1 MSSFFSKLSI
11 GMGALSSVSIFHSF
25 YQLTACDQCQNL
37 INHVKKSLKG
47 AGAASVEEKISS
59 LFKATSAFLMKTAS
73 KDEIQRMGTNF
84 LKPGEIRVHS
94 PCSDFLDVQESDL
107 GCDKYL
113 LRMIVATAVIAGCMG
128 LYLYTRKSTKHRLL
142 AHRDLLQQE
151 VQVRQIP
158 TAPKRTPTKTEFV
171 TTEVPISAQVR
182 NDVIDPEEANK
193 KLQKEWDQIKNRW
206 KKTDSRKLV

>member
-1 MSSFFSKLSI
+1 
-11 GMGALSSVSIFHSF
+11 MGALSSVSIFHSF
-25 YQLTACDQCQNL
+25 YQLTACDQCQSL
-37 INHVKKSLKG
+37 INHLKKSLKG
-47 AGAASVEEKISS
+47 AGAATIEEKISS

-73 KDEIQRMGTNF
+73 KDEIQEMGTNF

-128 LYLYTRKSTKHRLL
+128 LYLYTRKSTKHPLL
-142 AHRDLLQQE
+142 VHRDLLQQE